1 MEHQS
6 RASQPERD
14 YDEGISSS
22 NSDDISIYSFT
33 DCESESDDEDHERR
47 TPPLKV
53 KDEEDGKV
61 TRLEVRDMV
70 EDDDLSLHSFDE
82 SDFLRDDGN
91 DASAEDSP
99 EPPKEPQRKVASLKD
114 PQLIIV
120 AKPNIPLPASVSA
133 LKKVSRQMEVVPT
146 VRPCRQQLDK
156 KTQWTN
162 TNEESLR
169 RIFKNLASMELDL
182 EEGLQTVNDGL
193 DINQVRQKN
202 EGCFRAWIEKWMGRR
217 KEKNPKDEEMDRE
230 DKGKMGEELRALIQV
245 MRRNC
250 SESDLEAVDLDR
262 WLNDLERLKVAF
274 KKCTGKI
281 CEMVEFMVEM
291 QTRIAENR
299 PEKKNYVRSFSPG
312 KVSGPVSGQTGLS
325 PLVTS
330 APWTLA
336 EALQALPSAVAPLS
350 PEDVPRPRTP
360 PSPVPVIVSPSA
372 VCHTLALGLYM
383 LSQDDRD
390 TVEYFPHPRLAL
402 IINLRENSRKLLQDM
417 AQKMPRVAQQD
428 VEAKRIGKG
437 KKKAKKGRR
446 KPVIDSRRKMLRK
459 VRKGCEKGQKE
470 SEEEVPPVAAV

>member
-1 MEHQS
+1 MDHNDES
-6 RASQPERD
+6 IKRAPRRLPYLLTPVRVNTPDFVMWPTGKVHRRPRPSPSVQTPKIHRRPPIIVSCGQDQTSGDGWKSWNINPEPLSQRD

-281 CEMVEFMVEM
+281 CEM
-291 QTRIAENR
+291 
-299 PEKKNYVRSFSPG
+299 SPG

-330 APWTLA
+330 SPWTLA

-350 PEDVPRPRTP
+350 PED
-360 PSPVPVIVSPSA
+360 
-372 VCHTLALGLYM
+372 
-383 LSQDDRD
+383 
-390 TVEYFPHPRLAL
+390 
-402 IINLRENSRKLLQDM
+402 
-417 AQKMPRVAQQD
+417 D

-446 KPVIDSRRKMLRK
+446 KPVIDNRRKMLRK

-470 SEEEVPPVAAV
+470 SEEE